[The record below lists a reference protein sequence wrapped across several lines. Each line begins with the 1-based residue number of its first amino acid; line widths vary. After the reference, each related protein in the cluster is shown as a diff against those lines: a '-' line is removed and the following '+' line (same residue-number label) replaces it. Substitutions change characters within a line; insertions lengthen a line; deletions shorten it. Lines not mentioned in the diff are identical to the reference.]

1 MLAPVGRRQVHASI
15 SASSPLLPCLLE
27 VRDDEWDQGVI
38 GRGRCQVTG
47 VNVEL
52 TEMVEINNGSTFQYY
67 FAKARSF
74 DGIFLNTGSFNGM
87 DLIFPFLDVF
97 RIKI

>member
-1 MLAPVGRRQVHASI
+1 MG
-15 SASSPLLPCLLE
+15 SS
-27 VRDDEWDQGVI
+27 VI
-38 GRGRCQVTG
+38 GRVKCWMRPEAHG
-47 VNVEL
+47 EF
-52 TEMVEINNGSTFQYY
+52 TEMVEINNGATFQYY

>member
-1 MLAPVGRRQVHASI
+1 MTSGT
-15 SASSPLLPCLLE
+15 
-27 VRDDEWDQGVI
+27 QGVI
-38 GRGRCQVTG
+38 GRERWQITG

-52 TEMVEINNGSTFQYY
+52 TEMVEINNGATFQYY